1 MQKLMALLL
10 TLAAVLSFAMPA
22 FAEGTEGEG
31 TTPPAASTHTI
42 TIKFEKPGHVYEAYQ
57 VFTGDYYD
65 GKLSTIKWGSGVDST
80 GLLAALKDANFANAD
95 DFTYAKTASDVAD
108 VLANYGNNNSAKLDA
123 FATVVGQHL
132 TTTKIGSNVSS
143 EANQDG
149 QYIYTIQVPSDG
161 YYFVKDADDVSVDDK
176 NDANTKYILQVLDT
190 ATIDAKADVPD
201 ITKKIV
207 NEDVSA
213 PRVQGDYNVGD
224 TVHFQLNSTVPDMDG
239 YESYTFTVTDTLS
252 SGLTY
257 TKDSVKVTIGGVD
270 YKDFE
275 ATLDKD
281 SNTLTIDFPKIF
293 DAKDR
298 EDKAI
303 VINYSAVL
311 NKNALTKDKETNTVH
326 LTYSNDPNSNG
337 TGKTTDKTTY
347 VYSFDINIYKHDVTD
362 TTDNPKPL
370 QGAQFVL
377 YREVTNTEGEPTSR
391 EYYRYTDTGD
401 GKVDWV
407 AQDNATADTLL
418 AAAKNGAITSHTTDK
433 NGKTAFT
440 GLKAGTY
447 YLQEIKAP
455 DGYSLPD
462 GDAAVTD
469 VEIKVAYNTDGTIDR
484 DHSNVIINNNDHMY
498 ITADITNKP
507 GAVLPSTGGIGT
519 TIFYVLGGVLTVAAI
534 VLLIVKK
541 RMENNQR

>member
-10 TLAAVLSFAMPA
+10 TLTAVLSFAMPA
-22 FAEGTEGEG
+22 FADDADGAG
-31 TTPPAASTHTI
+31 TTPPATPAHTI
-42 TIKFEKPGHVYEAYQ
+42 TINFEKPGHVYEAYQ
-57 VFTGDYYD
+57 VFTGDYYE
-65 GKLSTIKWGSGVDST
+65 GKLSTIKWGDGVDST
-80 GLLAALKDANFANAD
+80 GLLAALKDANFANAG
-95 DFTYAKTASDVAD
+95 DFETAMTASDVAD
-108 VLANYGNNNSAKLDA
+108 VLAGYTGEDASAKLDA

-132 TTTKIGSNVSS
+132 ATVAAKSTEAGS
-143 EANQDG
+143 DG
-149 QYIYTIQVPSDG
+149 KYVYTIKVPSDG
-161 YYFVKDADDVSVDDK
+161 YYFVKDADDVSVDEK
-176 NDANTKYILQVLDT
+176 NDAKTKYILQVLNT
-190 ATIDAKADVPD
+190 ATINAKADVPN

-207 NEDVSA
+207 DENGKND
-213 PRVQGDYNVGD
+213 RLQGDYNVGD
-224 TVHFQLNSTVPDMDG
+224 TVHFRLESTVPDMDG
-239 YESYTFTVTDTLS
+239 YSSYTFTVTDTLS

-257 TKDSVKVTIGGVD
+257 KDGSVKVTISGVP
-270 YKDFE
+270 YTDFT
-275 ATLDKD
+275 AKLDDK
-281 SNTLTIDFPKIF
+281 NVLTIDFNNFIAQKTYKTKP
-293 DAKDR
+293 
-298 EDKAI
+298 I

-311 NKNALTKDKETNTVH
+311 NKNALEKDKETNTVH
-326 LTYSNDPNSNG
+326 LTYSNDPNSTG

-377 YREVTNTEGEPTSR
+377 YREVTNAEGNTTSKQ
-391 EYYRYTDTGD
+391 YYHYDAANDKVEWISQSDT
-401 GKVDWV
+401 
-407 AQDNATADTLL
+407 TADTLL
-418 AAAKNGAITSHTTDK
+418 AAAKNGAITSHTTEAD
-433 NGKTAFT
+433 GKTSFT

-462 GDAAVTD
+462 GDAAVTN
-469 VEIKVAYNTDGTIDR
+469 VEIKVEYNEDGSIKGDV
-484 DHSNVIINNNDHMY
+484 SNVIIKNNDHMY

>member
-1 MQKLMALLL
+1 MKFMQKLMALLL
-10 TLAAVLSFAMPA
+10 TLTAVLSFAMPA
-22 FAEGTEGEG
+22 FADDTEGAG

-42 TIKFEKPGHVYEAYQ
+42 TINFEKPGHVYEAYQ
-57 VFTGDYYD
+57 VFTGDYYE

-80 GLLAALKDANFANAD
+80 GLLAALKDGKNFANAD
-95 DFTYAKTASDVAD
+95 DFKKAMTASDVAD
-108 VLANYGNNNSAKLDA
+108 VLAGYTGEDASDKLDA

-132 TTTKIGSNVSS
+132 ATVAAESTEAGS
-143 EANQDG
+143 DG
-149 QYIYTIQVPSDG
+149 KYVYTIKVPSDG
-161 YYFVKDADDVSVDDK
+161 YYFVKDADNVSVDEK
-176 NDANTKYILQVLDT
+176 NDAKTKYILQVLNT
-190 ATIDAKADVPD
+190 ATINAKADVPD

-207 NEDVSA
+207 DEEGNP
-213 PRVQGDYNVGD
+213 PRIQGDYNVGD
-224 TVHFQLNSTVPDMDG
+224 PVSFQLTSAVPDMDG
-239 YESYTFTVTDTLS
+239 YSSYTFTVTDTLS

-257 TKDSVKVTIGGVD
+257 TPNSVKVTIGGVE
-270 YKDFE
+270 YTAFTAK
-275 ATLDKD
+275 LDDK
-281 SNTLTIDFPKIF
+281 NVLTIDFNNFIAQKTNKTKP
-293 DAKDR
+293 
-298 EDKAI
+298 I

-311 NKNALTKDKETNTVH
+311 NKKALTKDKETNTVH
-326 LTYSNDPNSNG
+326 LTYSNDPNSTG

-377 YREVTNTEGEPTSR
+377 YREVTNTEDTTTSR
-391 EYYRYTDTGD
+391 EYYHYDATDD
-401 GKVDWV
+401 KVKWLPQPDT
-407 AQDNATADTLL
+407 TADALL
-418 AAAKNGAITSHTTDK
+418 AAAINGTITSQTTDK
-433 NGKTAFT
+433 DGKTAFT

-447 YLQEIKAP
+447 HLQEIKAP

-469 VEIKVAYNTDGTIDR
+469 VEIKVAYKNDGSIDR
-484 DHSNVIINNNDHMY
+484 DNSTVTINNSDHMY

>member
-10 TLAAVLSFAMPA
+10 TLTAVLSFAMPA
-22 FAEGTEGEG
+22 FADDTEGEG
-31 TTPPAASTHTI
+31 TTPTI

-57 VFTGDYYD
+57 VFTGDYYE
-65 GKLSTIKWGSGVDST
+65 GKLSTIKWGSGVNGDE
-80 GLLAALKDANFANAD
+80 LLTALKDGENFANAD
-95 DFTYAKTASDVAD
+95 DFEKAMTASDVAD

-132 TTTKIGSNVSS
+132 TTTKVGSNVSS

-161 YYFVKDADDVSVDDK
+161 YYFVKDRDSVNDK
-176 NDANTKYILQVLDT
+176 NDANTKYILEVLDT
-190 ATIDAKADVPD
+190 ATINAKADVPD

-207 NEDVSA
+207 DEEGNP
-213 PRVQGDYNVGD
+213 PRIQGDYNVGD
-224 TVHFQLNSTVPDMDG
+224 TVHFRLESTVPDMDG

-257 TKDSVKVTIGGVD
+257 TPNSVKVTIGGEE
-270 YKDFE
+270 YTAFTAK
-275 ATLDKD
+275 LDDK
-281 SNTLTIDFPKIF
+281 NVLTIDFDDFI
-293 DAKDR
+293 AQKDNHGQP
-298 EDKAI
+298 I

-311 NKNALTKDKETNTVH
+311 NKKALTKDKETNTVH
-326 LTYSNDPNSNG
+326 LTYSNDPNTDSK
-337 TGKTTDKTTY
+337 GKTTEKKTY
-347 VYSFDINIYKHDVTD
+347 VYSFDINIYKHDVG
-362 TTDNPKPL
+362 DNDETKTPL
-370 QGAQFVL
+370 NGAQFVL
-377 YREVTNTEGEPTSR
+377 YRKATNKDNTPGR
-391 EYYRYTDTGD
+391 EYYLYNAADDKVEWISQSDT
-401 GKVDWV
+401 
-407 AQDNATADTLL
+407 TADTLL
-418 AAAKNGAITSHTTDK
+418 AAATKGEITSHITDK
-433 NGKTAFT
+433 DGKTSFT

-447 YLQEIKAP
+447 HLQEIKAP

-462 GDAAVTD
+462 GAAAVTD
-469 VEIKVAYNTDGTIDR
+469 VEIKVAYKNDGSIDR
-484 DHSNVIINNNDHMY
+484 DNSTVTINNSDHMY

>member
-10 TLAAVLSFAMPA
+10 TLTAVLSFAMPA
-22 FAEGTEGEG
+22 FAEGTDGAG

-57 VFTGDYYD
+57 VFTGDYYN

-80 GLLAALKDANFANAD
+80 GLLAALKADDFANAG
-95 DFTYAKTASDVAD
+95 DFETAMTASDVAD

-132 TTTKIGSNVSS
+132 TTVAAKSTEAGS
-143 EANQDG
+143 DG
-149 QYIYTIQVPSDG
+149 KYVYTIKVPSDG
-161 YYFVKDADDVSVDDK
+161 YYFVKDADDVSVDDQ
-176 NDANTKYILQVLDT
+176 NDAKTKYILQVLDT
-190 ATIDAKADVPD
+190 ATINAKADVPD

-207 NEDVSA
+207 NKDGTSE
-213 PRVQGDYNVGD
+213 RVQGDYNVGD
-224 TVHFQLNSTVPDMDG
+224 TVYFKLESAVPDMDG

-257 TKDSVKVTIGGVD
+257 TPNSVKVTIGGEE
-270 YKDFE
+270 YTAFTAK
-275 ATLDKD
+275 LDDK
-281 SNTLTIDFPKIF
+281 NVLTIDFDDFI
-293 DAKDR
+293 AQKDNHGQP
-298 EDKAI
+298 I

-311 NKNALTKDKETNTVH
+311 NKKALTKDKETNTVH
-326 LTYSNDPNSNG
+326 LTYSNDPNTDSK
-337 TGKTTDKTTY
+337 GKTTEKKTY
-347 VYSFDINIYKHDVTD
+347 VYSFDINIYKHDVG
-362 TTDNPKPL
+362 DNDETKTPL
-370 QGAQFVL
+370 NGAQFVL
-377 YREVTNTEGEPTSR
+377 YRKATNKDNTPGR
-391 EYYRYTDTGD
+391 EYYLYNAADDKVEWISQSDT
-401 GKVDWV
+401 
-407 AQDNATADTLL
+407 TADTLL
-418 AAAKNGAITSHTTDK
+418 AAATKGEITSHTTDK
-433 NGKTAFT
+433 DGKTSFT

-447 YLQEIKAP
+447 HLQEIKAP

-462 GDAAVTD
+462 GAAAVTD
-469 VEIKVAYNTDGTIDR
+469 VEIKVAYKNDGSIDR
-484 DHSNVIINNNDHMY
+484 DNSTVTINNSDHMY

>member
-22 FAEGTEGEG
+22 FAEGTEDEG

-42 TIKFEKPGHVYEAYQ
+42 TINFEKPGHVYEAYQ

-80 GLLAALKDANFANAD
+80 GLLAALKDASFANAG
-95 DFTYAKTASDVAD
+95 DFTNASTASDVAD

-132 TTTKIGSNVSS
+132 ATTKVESAGGTDVN
-143 EANQDG
+143 NDG
-149 QYIYTIQVPSDG
+149 KYVYTITVPSDG
-161 YYFVKDADDVSVDDK
+161 YYFVKDKNSVDDK
-176 NDANTKYILQVLDT
+176 NDANTKYILQVLNT

-207 NEDVSA
+207 NEDGSA
-213 PRVQGDYNVGD
+213 PRLQGDYNVGD
-224 TVHFQLNSTVPDMDG
+224 TVSFQLTSAVPDMDG

-293 DAKDR
+293 DEKDR
-298 EDKAI
+298 EYKAI

-311 NKNALTKDKETNTVH
+311 NKNALTKDMETNTVH
-326 LTYSNDPNSNG
+326 LTYSNDPNSND

-347 VYSFDINIYKHDVTD
+347 VYSFDINIYKHDVGDGEEQKT
-362 TTDNPKPL
+362 PL
-370 QGAQFVL
+370 TGAQFVL
-377 YREVTNTEGEPTSR
+377 YREVTNAEGEPTSR

-401 GKVDWV
+401 GKVEWIPQTD
-407 AQDNATADTLL
+407 TSADALL
-418 AAAKNGAITSHTTDK
+418 AAAKDGNITSHTTDK
-433 NGKTAFT
+433 DGKTSFT

-447 YLQEIKAP
+447 HLQEIKAP

-462 GDAAVTD
+462 GDDAVTPVD
-469 VEIKVAYNTDGTIDR
+469 ITVEYNKDGSIKSTT
-484 DHSNVIINNNDHMY
+484 SNVKGDPGKHMY
-498 ITADITNKP
+498 VDTVITNKP

>member
-22 FAEGTEGEG
+22 FAEGTEDEG
-31 TTPPAASTHTI
+31 TTPPAASTPTI
-42 TIKFEKPGHVYEAYQ
+42 TINFEKPGHVYEAYQ

-65 GKLSTIKWGSGVDST
+65 GKLSTIKWGDGVDST
-80 GLLAALKDANFANAD
+80 GLLTALKDGENFANAG
-95 DFTYAKTASDVAD
+95 DFTNATTASDVAE
-108 VLANYGNNNSAKLDA
+108 VLAGYTGEDASDKLDA

-132 TTTKIGSNVSS
+132 ATVAAKSTEAGS
-143 EANQDG
+143 DG
-149 QYIYTIQVPSDG
+149 KYVYTIKVLSDG
-161 YYFVKDADDVSVDDK
+161 YYFVKDRDSVDDK
-176 NDANTKYILQVLDT
+176 NDANTKYILEVLDT
-190 ATIDAKADVPD
+190 ATINAKADVPD

-207 NEDVSA
+207 DENGKND
-213 PRVQGDYNVGD
+213 RVQGDYNVGD
-224 TVHFQLNSTVPDMDG
+224 TVYFKLESTVPDMDG

-257 TKDSVKVTIGGVD
+257 TPNSVKVTIGGKE
-270 YKDFE
+270 YTAFTAK
-275 ATLDKD
+275 LDDK
-281 SNTLTIDFPKIF
+281 NVLTIDFDDFI
-293 DAKDR
+293 AQKDNHGQP
-298 EDKAI
+298 I

-311 NKNALTKDKETNTVH
+311 NKKALTKDREMNTVR
-326 LTYSNDPNSNG
+326 LTYSNDPNSTG

-347 VYSFDINIYKHDVTD
+347 VYSFDINIYKHDVG
-362 TTDNPKPL
+362 DNDGKKTPL

-377 YREVTNTEGEPTSR
+377 YREVTNAEGELTSR

-401 GKVDWV
+401 GKVEWISQTDT
-407 AQDNATADTLL
+407 TADTLL
-418 AAAKNGAITSHTTDK
+418 AAATKGDITSNITDA

-447 YLQEIKAP
+447 HLQEIKAP

-469 VEIKVAYNTDGTIDR
+469 VEIKVAYNTDGTIDH
-484 DHSNVIINNNDHMY
+484 DNSNVTINNHDHMY